1 MALSI
6 TCSGCDAVYPVGE
19 SLIGKTIRCKK
30 CGEMM
35 PVTAPSKSKPVIQIE
50 DEDEAPRKP
59 SRRREEAEVAE
70 SPRKS
75 PRRREEAEEDEE
87 APKSRSKRRA
97 APVEDDD
104 DDRPRRGNREPA
116 GQKSKMP
123 LILGGL
129 LLLALIGGGIGVAVF
144 LYCLPVCGYN
154 FWIKFCGIGEVYSYP
169 KCCLT

>member
-75 PRRREEAEEDEE
+75 ARRREEAEEDEE

-104 DDRPRRGNREPA
+104 DVRPRRGNREPA

-129 LLLALIGGGIGVAVF
+129 LLQFGHLLAGLGHLILVSFADAAPSEQALLGEPRH
-144 LYCLPVCGYN
+144 YCHDSRVG
-154 FWIKFCGIGEVYSYP
+154 
-169 KCCLT
+169 